1 MSRTFLVLEDG
12 TVFKGKS
19 FGAQGTAEG
28 EVVFNTSITGYQ
40 EILTDPSYCGQM
52 VAMTYPL
59 IGNYGVNAEDFESGR
74 PYLSAF
80 IVKEHSR
87 IYSNYR
93 ADGSLGD
100 FLKKHGVIGIEGIDT
115 RKLVKIIREKG
126 SMNAVISTETDDI
139 AALVKRA
146 ANMEGIV
153 GKDLVKEVTCGK
165 PYEWNETSWKL
176 DGGYGK
182 LENPRYHIV
191 AIDFGIKRNILRS
204 FAELGCKVT
213 VVPATTTIEEIDAL
227 NPDGVF
233 LSNGPGDPEPVTYGM
248 ELTKKIIGRYPLFGI
263 CLGNQILGLA
273 LGGKTYKLKFGHHG
287 GNQPVMDNETG
298 KVEITAQ
305 NHCFAVDVDSLGG
318 QVEVT
323 HMNLNDK
330 TVEGLKHKKYPIFS
344 VQYHPENGPG
354 PHDAAYLFERFV
366 ALIEENRVKQETK
379 A

>member
-1 MSRTFLVLEDG
+1 MSKAFLVLEDG
-12 TVFKGKS
+12 TVFEGKS
-19 FGAQGTAEG
+19 FGADGTSEG

-40 EILTDPSYCGQM
+40 EILTDPSYYGQM

-59 IGNYGVNAEDFESGR
+59 IGNYGVNEEDFEADR

-87 IYSNYR
+87 VHSNYR
-93 ADGSLGD
+93 ANGSLGD

-115 RKLVKIIREKG
+115 RKLVRHIRERG
-126 SMNAVISTETDDI
+126 SMNAVISTQTEDI
-139 AALVKRA
+139 EALRKQAA
-146 ANMEGIV
+146 GIQTIV
-153 GKDLVKEVTCGK
+153 GRDLVKEVTCK
-165 PYEWNETSWKL
+165 KSYEWTQTSWQL
-176 DGGYGK
+176 GTGYGNV
-182 LENPRYHIV
+182 ENPKYHIA
-191 AIDFGIKRNILRS
+191 AIDFGIKRNILRNM
-204 FAELGCKVT
+204 ADLGCKVT
-213 VVPATTTIEEIDAL
+213 VVPAAATVEEIDAL
-227 NPDGVF
+227 KPDGVF
-233 LSNGPGDPEPVTYGM
+233 LSNGPGDPEAVTYGI
-248 ELTKKIIGRYPLFGI
+248 ELTRQLIGKYPMFGI

-273 LGGKTYKLKFGHHG
+273 LGGRTYKLKFGHHG

-305 NHCFAVDVDSLGG
+305 NHCFAVDIESLGD

-330 TVEGLKHKKYPIFS
+330 TVEGLKHKKYPIFA

-354 PHDAAYLFERFV
+354 PHDATYLFKRFV
-366 ALIEENRVKQETK
+366 DMIEESK